1 MNQFHSDKQGI
12 ERLPEWKETK
22 NHGIR
27 VEIQNDERVK
37 QHLLEEVNDK
47 MNLLFYDFNSSQ
59 RQNPHASS
67 NPYVCVTSQG

>member
-1 MNQFHSDKQGI
+1 V
-12 ERLPEWKETK
+12 PEWKETK

-27 VEIQNDERVK
+27 VEIQKDERVK

-59 RQNPHASS
+59 RQNPHS
-67 NPYVCVTSQG
+67 NAYVCATSQG